1 MVAIDV
7 METPGVSRER
17 TIQPGPKTRG
27 AKDAVAAS
35 RRGVGTSV
43 GWGGGGVAQ
52 ARLGEARGFQ
62 LCSQVSVGVI
72 HKGRKEG
79 SVGRQ
84 MGESGAKVVTEEVI
98 SV

>member
-1 MVAIDV
+1 M
-7 METPGVSRER
+7 
-17 TIQPGPKTRG
+17 
-27 AKDAVAAS
+27 
-35 RRGVGTSV
+35 
-43 GWGGGGVAQ
+43 
-52 ARLGEARGFQ
+52 GEARGFQ